1 MSRDIRVVPV
11 CASRPA
17 AAIFQHFSAMTA
29 MAECAPEQ
37 GAAPQ
42 ASRDCAAVSAASARH
57 NSSQSLP
64 APLLV
69 RLPIGDIEALGLAL
83 APALARGRDR
93 VGILSV
99 NDEHDAP
106 IGVGIRGH

>member
-1 MSRDIRVVPV
+1 MSRDICVVPV

-29 MAECAPEQ
+29 MALL
-37 GAAPQ
+37 
-42 ASRDCAAVSAASARH
+42 DARTGRSTAGVTRLHRCVGGERSH

-69 RLPIGDIEALGLAL
+69 RLPIGDIEALRLAL

-106 IGVGIRGH
+106 IGVGIR